1 MATLIITGVLSFL
14 VGVLSGGFI
23 MSILLARATINAN
36 ELFKR
41 DTGADFVQ
49 YVLDYKK
56 DEKDNK
62 N

>member
-14 VGVLSGGFI
+14 VGGFI
-23 MSILLARATINAN
+23 TSILLAKATINAN